1 MAAECN
7 PDATTG
13 ITASEAR
20 WGSSRQLARAGA
32 GKRKVLILF
41 RSFVVLNFLYY
52 EYLINRKLA
61 SLKVFSLLYL
71 YQLFKIRTFA

>member
-1 MAAECN
+1 MAAESN

-13 ITASEAR
+13 TTASEAR

-41 RSFVVLNFLYY
+41 RSSVVLNFFFTN
-52 EYLINRKLA
+52 I
-61 SLKVFSLLYL
+61 
-71 YQLFKIRTFA
+71 

>member
-1 MAAECN
+1 MAAESN

-41 RSFVVLNFLYY
+41 RSFVVLNFF
-52 EYLINRKLA
+52 ITN
-61 SLKVFSLLYL
+61 
-71 YQLFKIRTFA
+71 I